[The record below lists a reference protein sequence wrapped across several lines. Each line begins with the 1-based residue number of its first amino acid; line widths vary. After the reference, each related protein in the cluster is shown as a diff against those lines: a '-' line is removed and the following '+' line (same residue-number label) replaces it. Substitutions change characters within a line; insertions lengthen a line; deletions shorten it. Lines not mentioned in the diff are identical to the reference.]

1 MLKPRVLRPVAVA
14 AVLALAGTAAI
25 AQTDTKP
32 ADKETAAAQ
41 SADARPFKLMVGDPA
56 PPLSVEKW
64 VKGEP
69 ITGFEKGKVY
79 VVEFWATWCGP
90 CIAAMPHLSE
100 LQKEYKDD
108 GVTIIGMTSQ
118 DRSNTLEKVEKMV
131 ADKGDTMGY
140 TVAWDTERKTNEA
153 YMRAAGQN
161 GIPCSFVVDREGRIA
176 YIGHPMGL
184 DGPLAQIVEG
194 TYDIEK
200 AAADY
205 RKARE
210 LEPKLQPLEQRLIRA
225 VQARD
230 WKAAKDVASEVADL
244 EPRTGA
250 QMLNFVAWTIV
261 DPEGSVED
269 KNLLDTALA
278 AAEQAAKL
286 TDHKDASIL
295 DTLALAHFLRGDTA
309 KAVEIQTKA
318 VELARDPNLKAE
330 LQGRLDEFKAKK

>member
-1 MLKPRVLRPVAVA
+1 MLRPRVFRPVAVA

-32 ADKETAAAQ
+32 AAKEAAASQ
-41 SADARPFKLMVGDPA
+41 PADARPYQLMVGDKA
-56 PPLSVEKW
+56 PPLTVEKW

-90 CIAAMPHLSE
+90 CIAAMPHLTE
-100 LQKEYKDD
+100 LQKQYKDD
-108 GVTIIGMTSQ
+108 GVTIIGMTSP
-118 DRSNTLEKVEKMV
+118 DRSNTLAKVEKMV
-131 ADKGDTMGY
+131 AEKGDTMGY

-176 YIGHPMGL
+176 YIGHPLGL
-184 DGPLAQIVEG
+184 DEPLAKIVAG

-210 LEPKLQPLEQRLIRA
+210 LESKLEPLQQRLIRA
-225 VQARD
+225 LQAQD
-230 WKAAKDVASEVADL
+230 WKAAKDAASEVADL
-244 EPRTGA
+244 EPLTGA
-250 QMLNFVAWTIV
+250 QMLNYVAWTIV
-261 DPEGSVED
+261 DPDGHVQD
-269 KNLLDTALA
+269 KDLDTALA
-278 AAEQAAKL
+278 AAERAADL
-286 TDHKDASIL
+286 TGHKDAAIL
-295 DTLALAHFLRGDTA
+295 DTLAMAHFLRGDAA
-309 KAVEIQTKA
+309 KAIEIQTKA
-318 VELARDPNLKAE
+318 VELARDSDLKAE